1 MRRTERKQRGHLC
14 QLCFFYGLH
23 RASAHNRG
31 IFNAKV
37 VHGLQV
43 RDVREG
49 GVSLQPKY
57 SKSAE
62 VVHGLQVRHV
72 REGGSIFIWSRGFFH
87 EMHRASAHNRGIFN
101 AKVVHGLQV
110 RDVREGGVSLQPKCS
125 ERIEVVHGLQVK
137 CDREGGCQPHRE
149 MSKKSR
155 DCTWLTG
162 KIRERRAGTFMSTL
176 LFLRAA

>member
-31 IFNAKV
+31 IFNAEV
-37 VHGLQV
+37 VQGLQV
-43 RDVREG
+43 RDVREGGVSQTGKPLKRAEVVYGLQVKGVREG

-62 VVHGLQVRHV
+62 VVQ
-72 REGGSIFIWSRGFFH
+72 
-87 EMHRASAHNRGIFN
+87 
-101 AKVVHGLQV
+101 GLQV
-110 RDVREGGVSLQPKCS
+110 RDVREGGRQPNGKA
-125 ERIEVVHGLQVK
+125 L
-137 CDREGGCQPHRE
+137 
-149 MSKKSR
+149 KKSR

-162 KIRERRAGTFMSTL
+162 KMRERRRATAAQEST
-176 LFLRAA
+176 